1 MYQARAVFASCP
13 SSYDGCSD
21 PENISITAG
30 ESIHFNA
37 SIVHTQ
43 GGNCGFTQT
52 ISSLMLKHCE
62 DINCISGST
71 SLTTNAR
78 VSLSTERVFILSNS
92 TIEDSGVYQVVA
104 ISTNPQNG
112 GQDTSIAK
120 IFTVTVMRGE
130 H

>member
-1 MYQARAVFASCP
+1 
-13 SSYDGCSD
+13 
-21 PENISITAG
+21 
-30 ESIHFNA
+30 
-37 SIVHTQ
+37 
-43 GGNCGFTQT
+43 
-52 ISSLMLKHCE
+52 MLKCCE

-78 VSLSTERVFILSNS
+78 ASLSTERIFILSNS

-104 ISTNPQNG
+104 IGTNPQNG